1 VSGVVSERVGVCH
14 SKGSNVNI
22 VIAQSGGPTAVINS
36 SLYGVYNEALRSSK
50 IGRIYGAKNGIEGII
65 SGNFIDLTNF
75 FQTNNAALLKQ
86 TPGAIL
92 GSCRYKLNTEKD
104 FGEINGS
111 IEEYDIG
118 AIFYI
123 GGNDSMDTVVKLS
136 DHFAQAE
143 KQCRIIGIP
152 KTIDNDLYGTDHTPG
167 FGSALKFVCTAV
179 SEIAVDSSAYNLESV
194 TIIEIMG
201 RDTGWLAA
209 GTCVLKEFGLDAPH
223 LTYLPESDFDIFKF
237 TADVREKLLKKHSVI
252 VAVSEGVSV
261 HGHEGSAFFDS
272 FGHTKNAGIGKKLEN
287 IIEEKLEIK
296 CRSIELNTL
305 QRCASHI
312 ASLTDINEAEMLG
325 KAAVRAALSGDTG
338 KMMVLTRNDFTGSN
352 SKYEVKIGT
361 IPAVEVANK
370 IKYFP
375 KEWIGTGENSVK
387 GIAVPYFMPLIQGEL
402 NLITENGLVKHL
414 NLI

>member
-1 VSGVVSERVGVCH
+1 M
-14 SKGSNVNI
+14 NI
-22 VIAQSGGPTAVINS
+22 IIAQSGGPTAVINS

-65 SGNFIDLTNF
+65 SGDFVDLTNF
-75 FQTNNAALLKQ
+75 FQNNDAALLKQ

-92 GSCRYKLNTEKD
+92 GSCRYKLDTEKD
-104 FGEINGS
+104 FVEIDGS
-111 IEEYDIG
+111 IEEYDVG

-136 DHFAQAE
+136 DHFTQTE
-143 KQCRIIGIP
+143 KKCKVIGIP

-167 FGSALKFVCTAV
+167 FASALKFVCTAI
-179 SEIAVDSSAYNLESV
+179 SEIALDSSAYNLESV

-209 GTCVLKEFGLDAPH
+209 GTCVLKEFGLDVPH
-223 LTYLPESDFDIFKF
+223 LTYLPESEFDVFKF

-252 VAVSEGVSV
+252 VAVSEGVSAA
-261 HGHEGSAFFDS
+261 GRETSAFFDS

-287 IIEEKLEIK
+287 IIEEKLEVK

-305 QRCASHI
+305 QRCAGHI
-312 ASLTDINEAEMLG
+312 ASLADINEAELLG

-338 KMMVLTRNDFTGSN
+338 KMMTILRTDSPADNLQAYNGN
-352 SKYEVKIGT
+352 KYEIKIGT
-361 IPAVEVANK
+361 IPAEEVANR

-375 KEWIGTGENSVK
+375 KEWIGTGENSIK
-387 GIAVPYFMPLIQGEL
+387 GIAAPYFMPLIQGEL
-402 NLITENGLVKHL
+402 NLVTENGLPKHL